1 MKHKRI
7 PALVCLVLTAVL
19 LPAFSRPAEAGAP
32 TVTPSAWTRNP
43 VRHHEKV
50 TASYNG
56 SG

>member
-19 LPAFSRPAEAGAP
+19 LPAFSRPAQAGAP